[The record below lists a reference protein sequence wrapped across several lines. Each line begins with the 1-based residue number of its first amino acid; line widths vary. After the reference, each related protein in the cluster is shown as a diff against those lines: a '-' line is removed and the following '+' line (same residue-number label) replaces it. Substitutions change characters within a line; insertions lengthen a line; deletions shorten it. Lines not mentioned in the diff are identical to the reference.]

1 MIQASSIRGGVADH
15 RVGARVV
22 EIRMEFEELVRAVQS
37 LNADDAFR
45 ARLDAQQWRTLS
57 SYLTRHELPRG
68 AELIREGDVDRSV
81 YLLGQGSLQVFR
93 RDAAPG
99 TARVVMLRPGAMVG
113 ESGLFSG
120 SPHTASVEVM
130 TTSTVWALR
139 LPRFEELCSR
149 MPTLALE
156 VLRGAG
162 GVMAARVRAH
172 LTHQAAIA

>member
-1 MIQASSIRGGVADH
+1 
-15 RVGARVV
+15 
-22 EIRMEFEELVRAVQS
+22 MEFEELVRAVQS
-37 LNADDAFR
+37 LSADDAFC

-68 AELIREGDVDRSV
+68 TELIREGEVDRSV

-93 RDAAPG
+93 RDAASG
-99 TARVVMLRPGAMVG
+99 GARVVMLRPGSMVG
-113 ESGLFSG
+113 ESGLFSAA
-120 SPHTASVEVM
+120 PHTACVEAM
-130 TTSTVWALR
+130 TAATVWALR
-139 LPRFEELCSR
+139 LPRFEELSSR

-172 LTHQAAIA
+172 LAKQAAMA

>member
-1 MIQASSIRGGVADH
+1 
-15 RVGARVV
+15 
-22 EIRMEFEELVRAVQS
+22 MEFEELVQAVQS
-37 LNADDAFR
+37 LNVEDAFR
-45 ARLDAQQWRTLS
+45 VRLDGHQWRTLS
-57 SYLTRHELPRG
+57 SYLTPHALPAG
-68 AELIREGDVDRSV
+68 TVLIREGEMDRSA
-81 YLLGQGSLQVFR
+81 YFLGQGSLQVFR
-93 RDAAPG
+93 PQAPAG

-120 SPHTASVEVM
+120 APHTASVEAM
-130 TTSTVWALR
+130 TASTVWALR

-172 LTHQAAIA
+172 IVKQAAVA